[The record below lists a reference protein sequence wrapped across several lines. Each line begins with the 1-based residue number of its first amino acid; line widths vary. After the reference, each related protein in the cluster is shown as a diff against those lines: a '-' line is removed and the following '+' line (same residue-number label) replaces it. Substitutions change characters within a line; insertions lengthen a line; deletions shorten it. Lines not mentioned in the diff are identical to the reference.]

1 MPSSNPTTSALAK
14 SAADPTLL
22 AERIVKNLFNYVS
35 GFGERSGMGFGGT
48 LQPEY
53 KIEMA
58 VIARWYEKFLGKVRN
73 GGIGFLE
80 RDE

>member
-1 MPSSNPTTSALAK
+1 
-14 SAADPTLL
+14 
-22 AERIVKNLFNYVS
+22 
-35 GFGERSGMGFGGT
+35 MGFGGT

-53 KIEMA
+53 KIEMT